1 MDSETLRVAY
11 RKTDKDEEAE
21 KNEYRYLLRTI
32 KKASFDIGI
41 KISSKYDLQKMDAR
55 LEKGLLILE
64 IPFAKE
70 NKPKKVTIK

>member
-1 MDSETLRVAY
+1 
-11 RKTDKDEEAE
+11 
-21 KNEYRYLLRTI
+21 LRTI

-41 KISSKYDLQKMDAR
+41 KISSKYDLQKMAAA